1 MILSMSYGLLF
12 LNIILTF
19 TVIWFTNKRKRI
31 INSLPTLCWFSFI
44 IMPLIYSWK
53 YFPSPARDI
62 QVIGVTLISLALAI
76 GDYYSST
83 KKFTFIDFSI
93 NGKYLRIFIIGISI
107 IICLVPIYH
116 YYKVGYIPLINKYFG
131 NYSVVEL
138 RDQRENY
145 NKFALPY
152 IFSVFTNQVIII
164 LSPLLIGLFVFVKKY
179 YLSLLIF
186 LWIAFYSLSSNSKD
200 SFIVFASSV
209 LMVIVF
215 LKTEKYRNLLAKI
228 FAAAFIL
235 TIIFGILHAETMIRN
250 ADKCPLPIEA
260 NYSPGNINRSCTK
273 EVFEKIKTFPV
284 VDSIGYRVFLT
295 PIEVSNDWYQ
305 YYSNDNS
312 FRSASD
318 LLDRNLSSSA
328 ANKVGIEFFQRIFP
342 DRYGV
347 SVSAYSSIDSDAYS
361 FGGMFIVFLVALL
374 LLIVRLSLTSAINSE
389 SIIARIL
396 YAIGLT
402 QMTLLPWQSS
412 IQAMLFSQGLL
423 LITIFLLV
431 LNKSKRS
438 LRI

>member
-1 MILSMSYGLLF
+1 
-12 LNIILTF
+12 
-19 TVIWFTNKRKRI
+19 
-31 INSLPTLCWFSFI
+31 
-44 IMPLIYSWK
+44 MPLIFSWK

-62 QVIGVTLISLALAI
+62 QVIGVSLISIALAI
-76 GDYYSST
+76 GDYHSST
-83 KKFTFIDFSI
+83 KTFTSIDFSI
-93 NGKYLRIFIIGISI
+93 NRKYRKILMICISI
-107 IICLVPIYH
+107 IISLVPIYH

-152 IFSVFTNQVIII
+152 IFSVLSNQAVII

-179 YLSLLIF
+179 YLSLLVF

-200 SFIVFASSV
+200 SFIIFISSV
-209 LMVIVF
+209 LMVVVF
-215 LKTEKYRNLLAKI
+215 LKTEKHRTLLSKV
-228 FAAAFIL
+228 FASAFIL

-273 EVFEKIKTFPV
+273 EVFDEIKTFPII
-284 VDSIGYRVFLT
+284 DSIGYRVFLT

-305 YYSNDNS
+305 YYSNNNNS

-342 DRYGV
+342 DRYGI

-374 LLIVRLSLTSAINSE
+374 LLIVRLSLISAMNSE
-389 SIIARIL
+389 SILARIL

-423 LITIFLLV
+423 LISIFLLV

-438 LRI
+438 LLFFK

>member
-1 MILSMSYGLLF
+1 MSYGFLF

-19 TVIWFTNKRKRI
+19 TVIWFANKRKRI

-44 IMPLIYSWK
+44 VMPLIFSWK

-62 QVIGVTLISLALAI
+62 QVIGVSLISIALAI
-76 GDYYSST
+76 GDYHSST
-83 KKFTFIDFSI
+83 KTFTSIDFSI
-93 NGKYLRIFIIGISI
+93 NRKYRKILMICISI
-107 IICLVPIYH
+107 IISLVPIYH

-152 IFSVFTNQVIII
+152 IFSVLSNQAVII

-179 YLSLLIF
+179 YLSLLVF

-200 SFIVFASSV
+200 SFIIFISSV
-209 LMVIVF
+209 LMVVVF
-215 LKTEKYRNLLAKI
+215 LKTEKHRTLLSKV
-228 FAAAFIL
+228 FASAFIL

-273 EVFEKIKTFPV
+273 EVFDEIKTFPII
-284 VDSIGYRVFLT
+284 DSIGYRVFLT

-305 YYSNDNS
+305 YYSNNNNS

-342 DRYGV
+342 DRYGI

-374 LLIVRLSLTSAINSE
+374 LLIVRLSLISAMNSE
-389 SIIARIL
+389 SILARIL

-423 LITIFLLV
+423 LISIFLLV

-438 LRI
+438 LLFFK